1 MMDDS
6 ALMINLKEH
15 LEEEE
20 DGLEAMGSAREDE
33 IRKQNKRNSEVPTKV
48 NTTNIITLV
57 TPLEENSNEPF

>member
-1 MMDDS
+1 MDDS
-6 ALMINLKEH
+6 ALMINLKEQ

-20 DGLEAMGSAREDE
+20 DGLEAMGSVREDE

-57 TPLEENSNEPF
+57 TPLEDNSNEPF